1 MDILLLVIVAGVVIA
16 AIWGIKR
23 SASKTE
29 VESFSQPEVAT
40 VQESHPVLTVVTAE
54 ETPVAKEEKKKY
66 KQGAKKPAA
75 KKSAAKK
82 VVKKVAKK
90 KAKSLD

>member
-1 MDILLLVIVAGVVIA
+1 MDILLMVIGAGIVVA
-16 AIWGIKR
+16 AIWGVKR

-29 VESFSQPEVAT
+29 VETFSQPEVAT

>member
-1 MDILLLVIVAGVVIA
+1 MDILLLVIGAGIVVA
-16 AIWGIKR
+16 AIWGFKR

-29 VESFSQPEVAT
+29 VETFSQPEVAT
-40 VQESHPVLTVVTAE
+40 VQESAPVLTVVTAE

-75 KKSAAKK
+75 KKAAAKK
-82 VVKKVAKK
+82 PAKK
-90 KAKSLD
+90 KTKKSAD

>member
-66 KQGAKKPAA
+66 KQGAKKSAA

>member
-1 MDILLLVIVAGVVIA
+1 MDILLLVIVVGIVAA
-16 AIWGIKR
+16 AIWGFKR

-29 VESFSQPEVAT
+29 VETFSQPEVAT
-40 VQESHPVLTVVTAE
+40 VQESAPVLTVVTAE

-75 KKSAAKK
+75 KKAAAKK
-82 VVKKVAKK
+82 PAKK
-90 KAKSLD
+90 KTKKSAD